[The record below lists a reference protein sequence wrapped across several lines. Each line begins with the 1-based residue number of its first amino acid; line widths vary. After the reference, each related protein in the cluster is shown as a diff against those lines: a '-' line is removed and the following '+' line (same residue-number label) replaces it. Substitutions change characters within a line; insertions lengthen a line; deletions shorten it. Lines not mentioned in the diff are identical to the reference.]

1 MQSGTGEEAQGVTHL
16 EFCDQ
21 NLLVPLKKAFVV
33 SLSREQT
40 GLCVVCDPT
49 SVLVL
54 DKPSNLGLGTLGLER
69 AAGSQL
75 VALTDTHGDR
85 WH

>member
-1 MQSGTGEEAQGVTHL
+1 MTHL
-16 EFCDQ
+16 EFRDQ
-21 NLLVPLKKAFVV
+21 NLLVLLKKAFVV
-33 SLSREQT
+33 ALSGEQM

-54 DKPSNLGLGTLGLER
+54 NESSSLGLGTLGLVT

-75 VALTDTHGDR
+75 VALRDTHGDR